1 MAGFYMIETAVMKE
15 LKANVT
21 FLIRNLKGSSII
33 SDKYYNLG
41 NIFSQNNFKFRLK
54 YTAQRK
60 FKISLVNVNK
70 SVCNCGLV
78 HIY

>member
-41 NIFSQNNFKFRLK
+41 NIFS
-54 YTAQRK
+54 
-60 FKISLVNVNK
+60 
-70 SVCNCGLV
+70 
-78 HIY
+78 